1 MRVVIVGAGGN
12 VGTTLVR
19 RLADDPTAA
28 SVVATPAVETTCAHR
43 LLGWGPRLSSAE
55 ALGELV
61 VGMLDGAGTAN
72 PPLRP
77 ARGTAPG

>member
-1 MRVVIVGAGGN
+1 MAADRATRDDVAALVGA
-12 VGTTLVR
+12 V
-19 RLADDPTAA
+19 
-28 SVVATPAVETTCAHR
+28 PAVETMRAHP
-43 LLGWGPRLSSAE
+43 LLGWSPRLSSAE